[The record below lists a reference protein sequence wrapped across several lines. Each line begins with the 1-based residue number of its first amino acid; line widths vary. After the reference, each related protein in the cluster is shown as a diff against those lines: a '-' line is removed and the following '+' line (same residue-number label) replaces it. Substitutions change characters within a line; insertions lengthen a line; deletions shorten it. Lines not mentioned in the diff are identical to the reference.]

1 MLTFSMVQIISQET
15 HLITFLLKSCLFG
28 ATNIVKKVKKVS
40 IFIEVFGNNVLI
52 IILLWML

>member
-1 MLTFSMVQIISQET
+1 MLTFSMIQIVGQDT
-15 HLITFLLKSCLFG
+15 HLITFLSKSCLFG

-52 IILLWML
+52 IILL